1 MYLKIIFYV
10 DEEIVQGA
18 GGTRAPT
25 DRANLEAGTR
35 VKDTLRDNCIG
46 TLFQSWYR
54 LSVLG

>member
-25 DRANLEAGTR
+25 DRASLEAGTR
-35 VKDTLRDNCIG
+35 VKDTLRDSCIG
-46 TLFQSWYR
+46 TLFQSW
-54 LSVLG
+54 